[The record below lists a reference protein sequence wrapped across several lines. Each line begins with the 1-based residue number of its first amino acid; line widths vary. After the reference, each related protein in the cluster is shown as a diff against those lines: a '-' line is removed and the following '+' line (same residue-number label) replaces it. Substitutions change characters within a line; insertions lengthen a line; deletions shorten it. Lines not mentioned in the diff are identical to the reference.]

1 MRRRI
6 VPLAGRCRERVRGRL
21 RPQLIEPSLAPRAVL
36 PKGCSMRVAMI
47 VITGLCAAAGA
58 VAQERFA
65 PPTIEG
71 FNPASPSIVSG
82 SGGAPRAVKPSV
94 KSPSQKAKR
103 SQSRRSEPT
112 PGSLY
117 GGDAAMNPLP
127 GQITAPMPNP
137 RDFKVPPSVPPA
149 SPLASPPPGQSCDPY
164 GPGHC
169 GMKWR

>member
-1 MRRRI
+1 MQW
-6 VPLAGRCRERVRGRL
+6 ASRCRERARGRL
-21 RPQLIEPSLAPRAVL
+21 LPQPIEPMMGPRAL
-36 PKGCSMRVAMI
+36 RPKGSSMRVVLILMI
-47 VITGLCAAAGA
+47 GLGAATAA
-58 VAQERFA
+58 VAQERFS

-82 SGGAPRAVKPSV
+82 SGGAPRATQPAAKT
-94 KSPSQKAKR
+94 PSQKAKR
-103 SQSRRSEPT
+103 SQSRRSQPA
-112 PGSLY
+112 PRGLY
-117 GGDAAMNPLP
+117 GGDATMNPLP

-137 RDFKVPPSVPPA
+137 RDFKVPPPVPPA